1 MPKNWCFWT
10 VVLEKT
16 LESPSAARRSNQ
28 LILKEINPK
37 YSLKGL
43 VLKLQYFGHLMQRTD
58 SLEKTWCWERLKAGG
73 EGDDS
78 RWDGWM
84 ASPTRWTWVWA
95 SSGNCWRTGKP
106 GMLQSIELQRVGHD
120 WATELNWLL
129 NHWKWGPCVL
139 WEKVK
144 EVKFGACNNSKLG
157 YTVWDLPLFSL
168 LPLVVDQKILS
179 AGKCVI
185 AIYYIQLFKY
195 QLNTSQKPALVN
207 ATTTMEKLYHK
218 SKTT

>member
-1 MPKNWCFWT
+1 MLLNCGVGEDSWESLGCKEIKPVNPKGNQPQIFIERTSAKAPILWPPDAKNW
-10 VVLEKT
+10 LIGKDLMLRKT
-16 LESPSAARRSNQ
+16 EGRR
-28 LILKEINPK
+28 
-37 YSLKGL
+37 
-43 VLKLQYFGHLMQRTD
+43 R
-58 SLEKTWCWERLKAGG
+58 
-73 EGDDS
+73 GDDS

-195 QLNTSQKPALVN
+195 QLNTSQKPALVKCN
-207 ATTTMEKLYHK
+207 NYNG
-218 SKTT
+218 KTLS